1 MTRCFRINTLL
12 WGLQQFKAHN
22 LMCPTVYKRSDSF
35 DNVLGKHEAKLK
47 SESFKLAQNVKW

>member
-1 MTRCFRINTLL
+1 
-12 WGLQQFKAHN
+12 
-22 LMCPTVYKRSDSF
+22 MCPTVYKRSDSF